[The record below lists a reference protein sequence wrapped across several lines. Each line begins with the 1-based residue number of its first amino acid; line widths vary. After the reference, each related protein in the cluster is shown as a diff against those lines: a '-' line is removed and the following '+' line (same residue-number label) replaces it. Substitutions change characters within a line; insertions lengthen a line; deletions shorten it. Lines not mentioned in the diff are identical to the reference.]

1 MSIWWCEQR
10 LQEDGPPDEG
20 RLKWHPRPNDT
31 GCPGTTCPATRLSND
46 IGRGIEIYQELV
58 RKIMASKPRPESNLA
73 DAFNLSNIYAAMS
86 ALHHRTSRPE
96 QAAELDAR
104 CLELWRHWDRKL
116 PDNSFVRRQLE
127 AKRLP

>member
-20 RLKWHPRPNDT
+20 
-31 GCPGTTCPATRLSND
+31 
-46 IGRGIEIYQELV
+46 
-58 RKIMASKPRPESNLA
+58 
-73 DAFNLSNIYAAMS
+73 YAAMS
-86 ALHHRTSRPE
+86 GLHRRTSQPE

-104 CLELWRHWDRKL
+104 RLELWRHWDRKL
-116 PDNSFVRRQLE
+116 PDNSFVRRQIQ